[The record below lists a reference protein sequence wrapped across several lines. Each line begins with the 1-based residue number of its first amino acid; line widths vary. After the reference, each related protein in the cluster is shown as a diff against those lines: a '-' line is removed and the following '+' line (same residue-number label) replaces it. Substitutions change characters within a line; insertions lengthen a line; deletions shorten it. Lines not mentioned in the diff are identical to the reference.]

1 MAGRKDKPKW
11 IWTARGQHAVDGY
24 LRARRS
30 FRLRSRPVEARLEV
44 TAFSEYV
51 LYVNGRQVGR
61 GPAPSG
67 FASPQSDVYTEAD
80 LPLRRGRN
88 VVAVLAH
95 NYHVGLARLPRTPAG
110 LWLRLQ
116 VTCATGA
123 RVTVATDR
131 RWRVEP
137 AEDFNAR
144 APRVHW
150 TTGFAE
156 VRDTRLEPAGWTEAA
171 FDDRRWRRA
180 DEVRLRGHGVSGRP
194 QPVERRA
201 PRLFEEEVR
210 PARVQSVGRLR
221 MKPGVTAIPFEFN
234 ILTGAAGEFYAA
246 TFVYSA
252 GRKRARLLFDCDEA
266 AAVYVNNRQALRQGY
281 DEAFVHWLGEEEHDD
296 FPGTGIHRGQGRRV
310 RPAEVDLE
318 AGWNSLGVVLYGPES
333 AWGFAMAFENPRTGR
348 PMKVE
353 FSPDRR
359 RGDRSHWFIVTEEL
373 CPCSRNGI
381 PETLAPNARTF
392 PDPAFLVALEKR
404 SPSRKAARQARA
416 LLARP
421 KGKGPLVLPDGSYVR
436 YDFGREVVGRVA
448 MEVRGQAG
456 AILDLAWSEGI
467 GGTDAAAGGMR
478 RADRLV
484 LRGGWQEVCFVNR
497 RALRCLELVCRSGDA
512 PIEVRRIA
520 VEATTA
526 LEAEP
531 AILKTADRRLER
543 VWALCRRTARACFQ
557 QTLEGSPGREAE
569 QSIASAYLLGE
580 IERIALG
587 RTDRGEAALRAFA
600 ADQDEEGFFRALVP
614 AGTRHAIP
622 DWNLLWVVWL
632 AEHVAWTGDRRLAE
646 ELLPAAERCLD
657 WIASFRGPSGLLE
670 NKPDREGWWLMLDLS
685 PMDKRGEVTAWQAL
699 YVRALEAA
707 AGVAR
712 WLGRET
718 TAARLGDE
726 AETMR
731 ETARDR
737 LWDGRV
743 GRFVDARLFE
753 NLSESAG
760 PATNYYALWGGL
772 ATSRQADRML
782 ENLWSGETEAA
793 DWGEFENPYV
803 KRFALEA
810 LLGRGEADRA
820 VAMVRGY
827 WGAMA
832 EARLAAVPE
841 MFRAGVPRAGEAT
854 AEGDFGPNG
863 RRLAPAGCHG
873 WGAYP
878 EALVARWVLGVH
890 PEEPGFEPARLAPMP
905 GGLVRVSGSV
915 WTPKGRVRVAIG
927 ASRGRRQVR
936 VEVPEG
942 MRYRLDRRH
951 LEKSDEV
958 QIVGGEEAG

>member
-1 MAGRKDKPKW
+1 M
-11 IWTARGQHAVDGY
+11 
-24 LRARRS
+24 
-30 FRLRSRPVEARLEV
+30 
-44 TAFSEYV
+44 
-51 LYVNGRQVGR
+51 
-61 GPAPSG
+61 
-67 FASPQSDVYTEAD
+67 
-80 LPLRRGRN
+80 
-88 VVAVLAH
+88 
-95 NYHVGLARLPRTPAG
+95 
-110 LWLRLQ
+110 
-116 VTCATGA
+116 
-123 RVTVATDR
+123 
-131 RWRVEP
+131 
-137 AEDFNAR
+137 
-144 APRVHW
+144 
-150 TTGFAE
+150 
-156 VRDTRLEPAGWTEAA
+156 
-171 FDDRRWRRA
+171 
-180 DEVRLRGHGVSGRP
+180 
-194 QPVERRA
+194 
-201 PRLFEEEVR
+201 
-210 PARVQSVGRLR
+210 
-221 MKPGVTAIPFEFN
+221 
-234 ILTGAAGEFYAA
+234 
-246 TFVYSA
+246 
-252 GRKRARLLFDCDEA
+252 
-266 AAVYVNNRQALRQGY
+266 
-281 DEAFVHWLGEEEHDD
+281 
-296 FPGTGIHRGQGRRV
+296 
-310 RPAEVDLE
+310 
-318 AGWNSLGVVLYGPES
+318 
-333 AWGFAMAFENPRTGR
+333 
-348 PMKVE
+348 
-353 FSPDRR
+353 
-359 RGDRSHWFIVTEEL
+359 TEEL

-381 PETLAPNARTF
+381 PETPAPNARTF

-467 GGTDAAAGGMR
+467 GGTNAAAGGMR

-484 LRGGWQEVCFVNR
+484 LRGGWQEVRFVNR

-520 VEATTA
+520 VEATSA

-569 QSIASAYLLGE
+569 QSVASAYLLGE

-614 AGTRHAIP
+614 AGTRHANP

-657 WIASFRGPSGLLE
+657 WTASFRGPSGLLE

-712 WLGRET
+712 WLGREA

-726 AETMR
+726 AEMIR

-737 LWDGRV
+737 LWDGRA

-760 PATNYYALWGGL
+760 PATNYYALYGRL
-772 ATSRQADRML
+772 ADSRRAARIL
-782 ENLWSGETEAA
+782 ENLWDGETEVA
-793 DWGEFENPYV
+793 DWGAFENPYV
-803 KRFALEA
+803 KRFALEV

-820 VAMVRGY
+820 VAMVRNY

-841 MFRAGVPRAGEAT
+841 MFRAGMPRAAEAT

-905 GGLVRVSGSV
+905 GRLVKVSGSV
-915 WTPKGRVRVAIG
+915 WTPKGRVRVAIR
-927 ASRGRRQVR
+927 ASRGCRQVR

-958 QIVGGEEAG
+958 RIVGGEEAG

>member
-1 MAGRKDKPKW
+1 
-11 IWTARGQHAVDGY
+11 
-24 LRARRS
+24 
-30 FRLRSRPVEARLEV
+30 
-44 TAFSEYV
+44 
-51 LYVNGRQVGR
+51 
-61 GPAPSG
+61 
-67 FASPQSDVYTEAD
+67 
-80 LPLRRGRN
+80 
-88 VVAVLAH
+88 
-95 NYHVGLARLPRTPAG
+95 
-110 LWLRLQ
+110 
-116 VTCATGA
+116 
-123 RVTVATDR
+123 
-131 RWRVEP
+131 
-137 AEDFNAR
+137 
-144 APRVHW
+144 
-150 TTGFAE
+150 
-156 VRDTRLEPAGWTEAA
+156 
-171 FDDRRWRRA
+171 
-180 DEVRLRGHGVSGRP
+180 
-194 QPVERRA
+194 
-201 PRLFEEEVR
+201 
-210 PARVQSVGRLR
+210 
-221 MKPGVTAIPFEFN
+221 
-234 ILTGAAGEFYAA
+234 
-246 TFVYSA
+246 
-252 GRKRARLLFDCDEA
+252 
-266 AAVYVNNRQALRQGY
+266 
-281 DEAFVHWLGEEEHDD
+281 
-296 FPGTGIHRGQGRRV
+296 
-310 RPAEVDLE
+310 
-318 AGWNSLGVVLYGPES
+318 
-333 AWGFAMAFENPRTGR
+333 
-348 PMKVE
+348 
-353 FSPDRR
+353 
-359 RGDRSHWFIVTEEL
+359 
-373 CPCSRNGI
+373 
-381 PETLAPNARTF
+381 
-392 PDPAFLVALEKR
+392 
-404 SPSRKAARQARA
+404 
-416 LLARP
+416 
-421 KGKGPLVLPDGSYVR
+421 VR

-456 AILDLAWSEGI
+456 AILDLAWSEGV

-484 LRGGWQEVCFVNR
+484 LRGGWQEVRFVNR

-512 PIEVRRIA
+512 PIEVRRLA

-526 LEAEP
+526 LETEP

-557 QTLEGSPGREAE
+557 DTLEGSPGREAE

-580 IERIALG
+580 VERVALG
-587 RTDRGEAALRAFA
+587 RTDLGEAALRAFA

-657 WIASFRGPSGLLE
+657 WTAGFRGPSGLLE

-712 WLGRET
+712 WLGREA

-726 AETMR
+726 AEMIR

-737 LWDGRV
+737 LWDGKR

-760 PATNYYALWGGL
+760 PATNYYALYGRL
-772 ATSRQADRML
+772 ADSRRAARIL
-782 ENLWSGETEAA
+782 ENLWDGETEAA
-793 DWGEFENPYV
+793 DWGAFENPYV

-810 LLGRGEADRA
+810 LLERGEADRA
-820 VAMVRGY
+820 VAMVRDY

-841 MFRAGVPRAGEAT
+841 MFRAGAPRAGEAT

-905 GGLVRVSGSV
+905 GRLVRMSGSV

-927 ASRGRRQVR
+927 ASRGRRRVR

-951 LEKSDEV
+951 LEKGDEV
-958 QIVGGEEAG
+958 QIVGGEAVK